1 MTDSAYRS
9 IKKFMSAVRP
19 DLFPTEYDA
28 AKIIWK
34 LADEIPVG
42 ESAAYGGFRFERTD
56 EGMEVSL
63 AIGYVE
69 HSFDSD
75 GDWTWIGTE
84 LEELF
89 KLKTG

>member
-1 MTDSAYRS
+1 MTNDAYTS

-19 DLFPTEYDA
+19 DLFPTPYDA
-28 AKIIWK
+28 ARIIWK
-34 LADEIPVG
+34 LTDEVPVG

-63 AIGYVE
+63 ALGYLE
-69 HSFDSD
+69 DSIEPE
-75 GDWTWIGTE
+75 GDWTWIDTE

-89 KLKTG
+89 KLKVG